1 MSTGATNLDGVVEAE
16 IISLPEDLNS
26 KSVAEFKAQVSLALE
41 EGKNQMILDCK
52 SLKNISSEGLE
63 AMLWVIEEVHGTNGV
78 VKVAALGKTPEKIF
92 NITQFDRIFDVYTDV
107 IAALK
112 NL

>member
-1 MSTGATNLDGVVEAE
+1 MSQGTTNLDGVVEAE
-16 IISLPEDLNS
+16 IITLAEDLTS
-26 KSVAEFKAQVSLALE
+26 KNTSEFRAQVSLALE

-52 SLKNISSEGLE
+52 ALKTISSEGLE
-63 AMLWVIEEVHGTNGV
+63 TLLWVIEEVHATGGV
-78 VKVAALGKTPEKIF
+78 VKIAALGKTPEKIF
-92 NITQFDRIFDVYTDV
+92 NITQFDRIFDIYSDV